1 MIFSL
6 LGLWICLYSY
16 KHFHRGFILFLI
28 YRMFL
33 ALNVVV
39 VAIKDMPSLRVD
51 MVMTFYFLVLFYLN
65 RKKYTTSAPF
75 PFTTPFI
82 FLVISWTISSIFSYA
97 GILATLPQYI
107 GNISK
112 DIFLVYVIWKVI
124 EVKDL
129 KLLLKGFSI
138 VFVIACIYGL
148 FEKITLLNPLRD
160 YEESLAG
167 DNAVMWAYS
176 EDDVRG
182 YRIQSV
188 FEHAIGAGVNFVLYI
203 ILVLMLYLRYKLEK
217 YISVNYLLLCAAC
230 GVCAIWTNSRTPV
243 LFLAIASISFVN
255 FQDARTYKFLILIS
269 IVGFLMAPL
278 FVDYFD
284 IFETIVN
291 QDSQKTM
298 YGSNSDLRWDQLASS
313 LALFSMSPIWGLG
326 FSYDSVLKGTLVES
340 LLGRESIWF
349 NILPELGII
358 GAISY
363 IIYIWYSLVLVPL
376 QYKNIVSFSLF
387 LAYWIVA
394 SLTSIPGMK
403 MHFFYII
410 VFLSIK
416 MSSSYVEKYNRS

>member
-1 MIFSL
+1 MIFTL
-6 LGLWICLYSY
+6 IGLWICIYGY
-16 KHFHRGFILFLI
+16 KHFHTGFIYFLV

-39 VAIKDMPSLRVD
+39 VAVEGIPPIRVD
-51 MVMTFYFLVLFYLN
+51 MLMTLYYLAIYFIK
-65 RKKYTTSAPF
+65 RGKYNTTTAPF
-75 PFTTPFI
+75 PFKTPYLI
-82 FLVISWTISSIFSYA
+82 MVVSWSISCIFSYA

-107 GNISK
+107 GNVSK
-112 DIFLVYVIWKVI
+112 DILLVYVIWKVVNI
-124 EVKDL
+124 DDL
-129 KLLLKGFSI
+129 KLLLKGFSL
-138 VFVIACIYGL
+138 VFIIACIYGL

-167 DNAVMWAYS
+167 GNAVMWAYS

-188 FEHAIGAGVNFVLYI
+188 FEHAIGAGVNYVLYVVF
-203 ILVLMLYLRYKLEK
+203 ILTLYLRYKLTK
-217 YISVNYLLLCAAC
+217 YITNSYLLLCAAC

-243 LFLAIASISFVN
+243 LFLALASMSFIN
-255 FQDARTYKFLILIS
+255 YRDSRSYKFLTIICIS
-269 IVGFLMAPL
+269 GIIMAPL

-284 IFETIVN
+284 LFETIIH

-298 YGSNSDLRWDQLASS
+298 YGSNADLRWDQLATSI
-313 LALFSMSPIWGLG
+313 ALFNMSPICGLG
-326 FSYDSVLKGTLVES
+326 FNYDSVLKGSLVDS

-358 GAISY
+358 GVLAY
-363 IIYIWYSLVLVPL
+363 VIYIWYSLVIVPL
-376 QYKNIVSFSLF
+376 RYKSMASFSLF
-387 LAYWIVA
+387 LAYWVVA
-394 SLTSIPGMK
+394 SMTSVPGMK

-416 MSSSYVEKYNRS
+416 MSSKYVEKYN